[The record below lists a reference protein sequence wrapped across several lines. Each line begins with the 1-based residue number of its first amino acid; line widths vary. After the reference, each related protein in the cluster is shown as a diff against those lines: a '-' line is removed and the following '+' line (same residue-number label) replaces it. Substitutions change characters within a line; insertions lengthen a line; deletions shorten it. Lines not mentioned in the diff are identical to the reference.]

1 MARLKNRG
9 ESGEL
14 AAIALKQWEVANHVT
29 GVPVKGGEGGEAVP
43 LVSRSMSAPAYLEGN
58 AERPVGRDYDTGP
71 ESMENAAL
79 LSQMSSGM
87 TSGFNALA
95 AAAEAELKRTNS
107 CDLQRTSSCGSLG
120 DARAMS
126 NLSSSTSAALPLSSS
141 TSAALPLSSSTVHT
155 ALFSFG
161 PGPASAKGESSSS
174 GSQDSSTSDTASM
187 PSVGDEIDH
196 AKLKAAEHK
205 QRLADLVAA
214 DQRIFS
220 GDEGCDDEEAARI
233 EAESEAAQVA

>member
-1 MARLKNRG
+1 
-9 ESGEL
+9 
-14 AAIALKQWEVANHVT
+14 
-29 GVPVKGGEGGEAVP
+29 
-43 LVSRSMSAPAYLEGN
+43 
-58 AERPVGRDYDTGP
+58 
-71 ESMENAAL
+71 
-79 LSQMSSGM
+79 MSSGM

-126 NLSSSTSAALPLSSS
+126 NLSRS

-196 AKLKAAEHK
+196 AKLKV
-205 QRLADLVAA
+205 R
-214 DQRIFS
+214 
-220 GDEGCDDEEAARI
+220 G
-233 EAESEAAQVA
+233 